1 MRCYLLLITLSYEK
15 LICSLYIIYL
25 FFYFRELQMFLS
37 ALVDVAGHARRAD
50 AAFEIMKDARA
61 KGLLVGTIAYSSLMG
76 TCCNVSCVNCCMEST
91 SRILTVTCMLFNNSI
106 FL

>member
-1 MRCYLLLITLSYEK
+1 
-15 LICSLYIIYL
+15 
-25 FFYFRELQMFLS
+25 MFLS

-76 TCCNVSCVNCCMEST
+76 ACCNVSCVYCCMKAH
-91 SRILTVTCMLFNNSI
+91 LGF
-106 FL
+106 

>member
-1 MRCYLLLITLSYEK
+1 MLLITLKYEK
-15 LICSLYIIYL
+15 TNVLPLSYL
-25 FFYFRELQMFLS
+25 FVFFYFHELQMFLS

-61 KGLLVGTIAYSSLMG
+61 KGLLIGTIAYSSLMG
-76 TCCNVSCVNCCMEST
+76 ACCNVSCVYCCMEST
-91 SRILTVTCMLFNNSI
+91 SRILTVTCILFNNSI

>member
-1 MRCYLLLITLSYEK
+1 MRCYLLLITLKYEETNAFP
-15 LICSLYIIYL
+15 LSYL
-25 FFYFRELQMFLS
+25 FVFFSRELQMFLS

-76 TCCNVSCVNCCMEST
+76 ACCNVSCVYSCMEST